1 MKQFKFIAALMAIAA
16 TCVLLSGCH
25 TPVQRTAYN
34 TISSVDQAASLAI
47 DGYFTLV
54 IKGVVS
60 TNDVARVSA
69 AFNKLHTDCA
79 IAAAAAQNGIN
90 STATPDMIL
99 QLSTLTSL
107 ISSVK
112 PSTP

>member
-1 MKQFKFIAALMAIAA
+1 MKQFKFIAALIAIAA
-16 TCVLLSGCH
+16 ICVGLNGCK

-34 TISSVDQAASLAI
+34 TISSVEQAASLAV
-47 DGYFTLV
+47 DSYYALV

-60 TNDVARVSA
+60 TSSVAQVSA
-69 AFNKLHTDCA
+69 AFNKLQTDCT
-79 IAAAAAQNGIN
+79 IAAAASKNGLS

-99 QLSTLTSL
+99 QLSNLTAL
-107 ISSVK
+107 ISSIK